1 MKQLLEYIL
10 KSIVNNP
17 DQVVVDEQTE
27 SNGLITIS
35 AKVDPLD
42 VGIMIGKNGI
52 VARALRDLLK
62 IKGLI
67 EEKHYYLNLVV
78 PPRETESPE
87 KVTESEGV
95 RTD

>member
-1 MKQLLEYIL
+1 MKKLLEFVL

-17 DQVVVDEQTE
+17 DKVVVDEQTE
-27 SNGLITIS
+27 SNGLITVS

-67 EEKHYYLNLVV
+67 AEKHYYLNLLV
-78 PPRETESPE
+78 PPREGEA
-87 KVTESEGV
+87 K
-95 RTD
+95 TD

>member
-1 MKQLLEYIL
+1 VKQLLEYIL

-17 DQVVVDEQTE
+17 DQVIVDEQTE

-67 EEKHYYLNLVV
+67 EEKHYYLNLLV
-78 PPRETESPE
+78 PPRVIDSSD
-87 KVTESEGV
+87 KVA
-95 RTD
+95 

>member
-17 DQVVVDEQTE
+17 DQVIVDEQTE

-67 EEKHYYLNLVV
+67 EEKHYYLNLLV
-78 PPRETESPE
+78 PPRVIDSSD
-87 KVTESEGV
+87 KVA
-95 RTD
+95 

>member
-1 MKQLLEYIL
+1 MKALLEFVL
-10 KSIVNNP
+10 KSIVNHP
-17 DQVVVDEQTE
+17 DKVKIDEQTE

-67 EEKHYYLNLVV
+67 EEKHYYLNLLV
-78 PPRETESPE
+78 PPKENPN
-87 KVTESEGV
+87 SEI
-95 RTD
+95 